1 MFYIEEGA
9 IYEKVD
15 GGYRNVSIIAKDK
28 VIEVRELESVTVE
41 TSDVVVK
48 ELKGDMTPYTL
59 DDLVKKFNVSE
70 KNPIPFA
77 KVTKV
82 TKSTKT
88 KKE

>member
-1 MFYIEEGA
+1 MFYIEDGA

-15 GGYRNVSIIAKDK
+15 GGYRNVSIIGKDK

-41 TSDVVVK
+41 PSDVVVK
-48 ELKGDMTPYTL
+48 DLKGDKTPYTL

-82 TKSTKT
+82 TKTTKA